1 LKNLVGEIAR
11 LEAAISAKI
20 KATPHLAERAEI
32 IESIPGFAETTSA
45 NLVAGMPELGR
56 VSNEIAAALIGVAPY
71 DDDSGQRRGE
81 RHIKGGRRWVR
92 NAVYMPCV
100 GAATLNNPVLKAYYD
115 RLIAKGKKPK
125 VALVACMRKLIV
137 ILNTMIARRQ
147 KWDPSRYAL
156 S

>member
-1 LKNLVGEIAR
+1 MKNLVCEIAKI
-11 LEAAISAKI
+11 EAAISAKI
-20 KATPHLAERAEI
+20 KGTPHLAERAEI

-45 NLVAGMPELGR
+45 NLIAGMPELGQ
-56 VSNEIAAALIGVAPY
+56 VSDKIAAALIGVAPY
-71 DDDSGQRRGE
+71 DDDSGNRRGE
-81 RHIKGGRRWVR
+81 RHVKGGRRWVR

-100 GAATLNNPVLKAYYD
+100 GAATLNNPVLKACYQ
-115 RLIAKGKKPK
+115 RLIAKGKK

-156 S
+156 N